1 MKIETPYL
9 LFLGSATDH
18 LTVKIANSI
27 VDWRPDLCVGETALP
42 DCTITKGLPRLW
54 PAEAREHGART
65 LVVCANN
72 EGGHFEPE
80 WIPVIVEALE
90 AGLDVDDLIAVG
102 LEGQFLTVQVRVK
115 HARGAHVL
123 CLGDESRAQGA
134 AGPIAVEYHQVDSA
148 GTIVDDT
155 RFGEHAQGVS
165 YVDSRS

>member
-90 AGLDVDDLIAVG
+90 ANL
-102 LEGQFLTVQVRVK
+102 
-115 HARGAHVL
+115 
-123 CLGDESRAQGA
+123 A
-134 AGPIAVEYHQVDSA
+134 AGSDRILRTSAFAIGIDELAELKAASLEVMEEMAAADEMSTSRTPATAIAARALLTLCFPINPRRWP
-148 GTIVDDT
+148 T
-155 RFGEHAQGVS
+155 R
-165 YVDSRS
+165 